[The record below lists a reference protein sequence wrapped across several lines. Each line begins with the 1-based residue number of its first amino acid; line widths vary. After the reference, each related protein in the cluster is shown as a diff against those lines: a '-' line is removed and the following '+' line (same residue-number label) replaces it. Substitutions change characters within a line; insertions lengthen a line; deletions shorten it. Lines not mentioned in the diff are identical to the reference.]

1 MTEKRIVLR
10 DVAKKAGVHL
20 TTAAR
25 AMKNDPRVK
34 PATLAQVQRVAK
46 ELGYSPDPMLAALST
61 YRSTT
66 RQPLYHGT
74 VAWLTDFPT
83 EDGWKVESFSLY
95 RQGAAEALAEHGY
108 QLEDHWLQTP
118 GMSLRRSAQILQ
130 SRGVRG
136 LLVCP
141 LPIQHARLN
150 FPWERFATVTFGYS
164 LLEPA
169 LHRVTTS
176 HYQNMQ
182 TCFRQLYNLG
192 YRRPGW
198 VIWDDISKRVAEQWT
213 AAYRTPAIAGEW
225 NDAIPSLRLEERPSL
240 FSEENRGIFLKWFKA
255 HRPDV
260 ILVVD
265 RHILDWLI
273 EAGVRVPQDVAY
285 VSPSL
290 QESNQDHAG
299 VLEPSLEVGHT
310 AGEFLVGMLNR
321 GEFGIPRIPR
331 RILLD
336 GLWQHGSTIR
346 ALA

>member
-1 MTEKRIVLR
+1 MTEKRVVLR

-25 AMKNDPRVK
+25 AMKGDPRVK
-34 PATLAQVQRVAK
+34 LDTLAHVQKVAK
-46 ELGYSPDPMLAALST
+46 QMGYSPDPMLSALST
-61 YRSTT
+61 YRAST
-66 RQPLYHGT
+66 RRSQYHGT
-74 VAWLTDFPT
+74 VAWLTNFATP
-83 EDGWKVESFSLY
+83 DGWKVESFCKY
-95 RQGAAEALAEHGY
+95 REGAAEALAEHGY
-108 QLEDHWLQTP
+108 QLEDHWLQEP
-118 GMSLRRSAQILQ
+118 GSNLRRSAQILQ
-130 SRGVRG
+130 TRGIRG

-141 LPIQHARLN
+141 LPAHNTRLA
-150 FPWERFATVTFGYS
+150 FAWERFAAVTFGYS
-164 LLEPA
+164 LREPA
-169 LHRVTTS
+169 LHLVTTS

-182 TCFRQLYNLG
+182 TCFRNIYRLG

-213 AAYRTPAIAGEW
+213 AAYRTPAFAGEW
-225 NDAIPSLRLEERPSL
+225 EAEIPSLHLDNRPTL
-240 FSEENRGIFLKWFKA
+240 FSEENRGIFLKWFERHK
-255 HRPDV
+255 PDA

-265 RHILDWLI
+265 RHILDWLL
-273 EAGVRVPQDVAY
+273 EAGVRVPEDVAY

-290 QESNQDHAG
+290 QESNHDHAG

-336 GLWQHGSTIR
+336 GTWQQGETIR
-346 ALA
+346 VRS